1 MPLDEEILE
10 VLPRWLMIKYHFL
23 GDKWIGNFLNARDVY
38 IYGANLFWLGM
49 LTDVRVVASELV
61 FEKLHTSLKLY
72 TSTSDPHHHSIT
84 QNRVLYY

>member
-38 IYGANLFWLGM
+38 IYMELIFF
-49 LTDVRVVASELV
+49 DSEC
-61 FEKLHTSLKLY
+61 
-72 TSTSDPHHHSIT
+72 
-84 QNRVLYY
+84 